1 MQATSLSPLLQVHG
15 LQVELNTA
23 SGSVRALQNISFN
36 LERGQTLGIIG
47 ESGCGKSLTALAMM
61 GLLPEGAR
69 VQGSI
74 RLDGVELLGQS
85 DQALSRLRGNQM
97 AMVFQE
103 PMTALNPLHTVGQQI
118 AEPLRLHR
126 GLDAQSAK
134 RRVVELLEKVEIPRA
149 AERLGAYPHEL
160 SGGQRQRVMIA
171 MALACQPRLLIADEP
186 TTALDASTQQEVL
199 ALMTALVRESEMS
212 LLLISHDLGLMHDHV
227 DRVAVMYAGS
237 IVEEA
242 ATRDLFAVRHH
253 PYTQGLFAARPRL
266 GLARGTRLPTIAGNV
281 PDLRHLPVGCSFQ
294 PRCTQAIASC
304 TQSKPALLPLV
315 SGTSTGERA
324 LSCFLGEQN
333 ER

>member
-1 MQATSLSPLLQVHG
+1 MSCLV
-15 LQVELNTA
+15 
-23 SGSVRALQNISFN
+23 
-36 LERGQTLGIIG
+36 
-47 ESGCGKSLTALAMM
+47 
-61 GLLPEGAR
+61 
-69 VQGSI
+69 
-74 RLDGVELLGQS
+74 
-85 DQALSRLRGNQM
+85 
-97 AMVFQE
+97 
-103 PMTALNPLHTVGQQI
+103 
-118 AEPLRLHR
+118 
-126 GLDAQSAK
+126 
-134 RRVVELLEKVEIPRA
+134 
-149 AERLGAYPHEL
+149 
-160 SGGQRQRVMIA
+160 
-171 MALACQPRLLIADEP
+171 ACQPRLLIADEP